1 MAKFDYK
8 TATTEEIFTHYYGA
22 SRQVIYQTKKDYE
35 DNPVVYSKLSRA
47 AIMVKIAKLEQ
58 EIACL
63 KDELG
68 ALEIEIICEGL
79 RS

>member
-35 DNPVVYSKLSRA
+35 ENPVVHTKLSSA
-47 AIMVKIAKLEQ
+47 AIMVKIAKLEK

-63 KDELG
+63 RDELLSL
-68 ALEIEIICEGL
+68 AQQ
-79 RS
+79 RD